1 MNEIDYMIDAMAA
14 DLIALLM
21 ERKGWDMDKACD
33 VLYNTDTF
41 AKLSDSKTGLFY
53 QSPLY
58 VYSYLD
64 NEILTGK
71 LN

>member
-41 AKLSDSKTGLFY
+41 AKLSDSKNGVVLPKSFICLFL
-53 QSPLY
+53 SR
-58 VYSYLD
+58 
-64 NEILTGK
+64 
-71 LN
+71 